1 MSLFVK
7 MIVCLVL
14 TMGLGLLGLVILET
28 DTASMLWF
36 YLLGTLVGG
45 ILFGVRDSGD

>member
-1 MSLFVK
+1 MSLSVK
-7 MIVCLVL
+7 MIVCVVL

-36 YLLGTLVGG
+36 YLLGVVVGG
-45 ILFGVRDSGD
+45 ILFGINEHGD